1 MDGLSRATILYLA
14 FIAVCAS
21 AACWLESPAPEAAS
35 IAGSSSADGGP
46 VIRTPG
52 EIAASHASAVAV
64 NELTNANCRKG
75 QSLAPGDICTYP
87 GTSDEFRVDSEGKG
101 HFLFFTATAVIN
113 AHNANINGLNYDF
126 SARKRD
132 DGDWVIESAGTSV
145 SVIRV
150 SDLIAPAGNSMSAAS
165 SAEPPVSQ
173 EEALPSVS
181 PPGDLG
187 TPDAAPMLLS
197 SIAETT
203 SSPGDVSGDEPLRY
217 SPVEI
222 PTSELQSVLEPTSTN
237 FAVVESAHAAASES
251 QAPTLRQNRS
261 PQIVGN
267 IAEQGVTVG
276 ESIVVDIARAFSDAD
291 GDALEQYI
299 VILSDT
305 TVASGTPD
313 LSVGSLTLTGLQ
325 IGSSWVAVRA
335 CDHSDC
341 SAPGDLIFPLT
352 VKPPPNRPPQVVNY
366 VEDQQVTVG
375 KAKSVPVRSA
385 FRDFEGDG
393 IVSYEVRLQDDGMA
407 KVTVNASKGVLRFRG
422 LQIGSTSVSVRACDF
437 EICGNDSSELR
448 FGLEIVAPRNSPP
461 VVIGSIADQSVSVDE
476 VIQLDTSFYFDDPDG
491 DPIEE
496 YQFSQTEHGIA
507 DGAIDSGK
515 GILTIKGVAVG
526 STSISVNARDGNHS
540 GKTSSLT
547 FNLEVTEP
555 LLQLPRV
562 VGVLSDKTVE
572 LGDSLKIPVIREF
585 DAPPP
590 HPIIGYEFLA
600 NDPEVATDSTI
611 TTSGVLTLL
620 GSAVGRHRVSVRACS
635 RLGCSSFSDL
645 SFVLTVTGSG
655 RHVNRRPEVVGGVF
669 SRSLRIG
676 ESLAMDVSSAFSD
689 PDGEAIFD
697 YSYTVGDPAVAAG
710 SSITNAGV
718 LKLRGSEP
726 GTTTISVIACDDEGE
741 CSDPDDM
748 EFILTVEASVSS
760 D

>member
-1 MDGLSRATILYLA
+1 M
-14 FIAVCAS
+14 
-21 AACWLESPAPEAAS
+21 
-35 IAGSSSADGGP
+35 
-46 VIRTPG
+46 
-52 EIAASHASAVAV
+52 
-64 NELTNANCRKG
+64 
-75 QSLAPGDICTYP
+75 APGDICTYP
-87 GTSDEFRVDSEGKG
+87 GTSDQFRVDAEGKG

-113 AHNANINGLNYDF
+113 AHNANINGQNYDF

-132 DGDWVIESAGTSV
+132 DGDWVIESAGISV
-145 SVIRV
+145 NVIRV
-150 SDLIAPAGNSMSAAS
+150 SDLIVPAGNSMSAAP
-165 SAEPPVSQ
+165 SAELPVTQ
-173 EEALPSVS
+173 EEALPSMS
-181 PPGDLG
+181 PPGDSG

-203 SSPGDVSGDEPLRY
+203 SSPGVVSGDESLRH

-222 PTSELQSVLEPTSTN
+222 PASELQSVLEPTSTN
-237 FAVVESAHAAASES
+237 FAVVESAHATASES

-267 IAEQGVTVG
+267 IAEQTVTVG

-305 TVASGTPD
+305 TVASGMPD
-313 LSVGSLTLTGLQ
+313 LPVGSLTLTGLQ
-325 IGSSWVAVRA
+325 IGSSLVAVRA

-341 SAPGDLIFPLT
+341 SAPGDLTFRLT
-352 VKPPPNRPPQVVNY
+352 VKPPPNRPPQVVSY
-366 VEDQQVTVG
+366 IEGQQVTVG

-385 FRDFEGDG
+385 FRDFDGDR
-393 IVSYEVRLQDDGMA
+393 IVSYEVRLQDDGLA
-407 KVTVNASKGVLRFRG
+407 KVTVNAAKGVLRIRG
-422 LQIGSTSVSVRACDF
+422 LQIGSTTVSVRACDL
-437 EICGNDSSELR
+437 EVCGNDTSGLR

-461 VVIGSIADQSVSVDE
+461 IVIGSIADQSVSVDE
-476 VIQLDTSFYFDDPDG
+476 VIQLDTSFYFEDPDG

-526 STSISVNARDGNHS
+526 STSISVNARDGNHR
-540 GKTSSLT
+540 GKASSLT

-555 LLQLPRV
+555 LPRLPRV
-562 VGVLSDKTVE
+562 VGALSDQTVE
-572 LGDSLKIPVIREF
+572 LGDSIEVPVTRAF
-585 DAPPP
+585 NAPPP

-600 NDPEVATDSTI
+600 NGREVAADSTI
-611 TTSGVLTLL
+611 TASGVLTLL
-620 GSAVGRHRVSVRACS
+620 GSAVGKSKVSVRACS
-635 RLGCSSFSDL
+635 NLGCSSFSDL
-645 SFVLTVTGSG
+645 SFFMTVAGSG
-655 RHVNRRPEVVGGVF
+655 RHANRRPEVVGGVF

-676 ESLAMDVSSAFSD
+676 ESLTMDVSSAFSD

-697 YSYTVGDPAVAAG
+697 YSYTVGNPAVAAG

-748 EFILTVEASVSS
+748 EFTLTVEASVSS
-760 D
+760 NQRTTGKYGGPNLYMNLYNERRIP